1 MSVSVVKSQIAG
13 TATRAL
19 AQIFWRAA
27 ISSTGTAAQYAAP
40 RNAAVSGGAMVHAK
54 YVSVCSGKTVSCK
67 PARNTKVLAAYR
79 SQRIGAITGR
89 TPGAGS
95 STDITRAAMH
105 SAAIRLLLSSSV
117 LREFGRRPSSEVLA
131 HPDFSDPRSNPLGP
145 FVFLFARD
153 RVPARLPPRER
164 LPRCSG
170 GIAAR
175 PERHRMFTESPRPLL
190 HESHEVGAN
199 PPALELSRDF
209 DVDQLHLGS
218 AVFGRDKAG
227 DFVIE
232 DRDEE
237 LLAPHPIRLLPYR
250 REPSRIGKEGFRAG
264 GAEPDV
270 LVLGDR
276 GVRDSDEG
284 RDVLPRRGS
293 NQDSRQDVRHGTAM
307 SCAVY
312 LDNRASPA
320 LAVRGTWR
328 YGNSFRAKSGNKNLD
343 ATTDSALT
351 SRAPRPPWRRA
362 PRTPRV
368 RMRCLRAPNRP
379 RLPPSGSPRCGWPVS
394 GRRRLWSRSP

>member
-1 MSVSVVKSQIAG
+1 MVATSVSVVKSQIAG
-13 TATRAL
+13 TATRAF
-19 AQIFWRAA
+19 AQIVWRAA

-40 RNAAVSGGAMVHAK
+40 RNAAVRGGVIVHAK
-54 YVSVCSGKTVSCK
+54 YVSVCSVKTVSCR
-67 PARNTKVLAAYR
+67 PARNTRVLAAYR

-89 TPGAGS
+89 TTEAAPGSDMTG
-95 STDITRAAMH
+95 AAMQT
-105 SAAIRLLLSSSV
+105 AAIKLLRHSME
-117 LREFGRRPSSEVLA
+117 REFENPVCSEVLA

-175 PERHRMFTESPRPLL
+175 PERHRTFAEAPCPLL

-199 PPALELSRDF
+199 PPALELSRDV

-218 AVFGRDKAG
+218 AVFGRDEAG

-270 LVLGDR
+270 LVLRDR
-276 GVRDSDEG
+276 GVRDPDEG

-293 NQDSRQDVRHGTAM
+293 NQDSRQDVRHRTAM

-312 LDNRASPA
+312 LDNRAGPA
-320 LAVRGTWR
+320 FAVCGTWR
-328 YGNSFRAKSGNKNLD
+328 YGNSFRAKSGNKSLD
-343 ATTDSALT
+343 VSTHCALT

-362 PRTPRV
+362 PRTPRG
-368 RMRCLRAPNRP
+368 RRRCLRAPNRP
-379 RLPPSGSPRCGWPVS
+379 RWPRSG
-394 GRRRLWSRSP
+394 